1 MNASFHEI
9 AGAISRANRV
19 AILSHVRPDC
29 DAIGS
34 QLALALSLQHLGKEV
49 STWNEDGLPDSFRFL
64 RKSDLIRPPPI
75 EPRDF
80 EVVIALDTA
89 SQQRLGTAL
98 GAIRHAEKWIN
109 IDHHASNPGYG
120 DLVYIDTLAPATG
133 QIIYE
138 FLKAEKL
145 PLTYEGADA
154 LYAAI
159 STDTGSFRY
168 PNTTARTFEI
178 ASELIKA
185 GVNAGAI
192 SNKLYESYPKRR
204 VQLLGEILQ
213 RASFDAG
220 DQVAS
225 MALTNET
232 KKRLSIHPDDIDGL
246 IDYVRCVD
254 TVVVALFFEEL
265 PEAKIR
271 LSARSKDDRIDVNK
285 ICGEFGGG
293 GHPRAAGARIRGNLE
308 AVRNQVLKRV
318 FHEIAK
324 SL

>member
-185 GVNAGAI
+185 GINAGAI

>member
-1 MNASFHEI
+1 MNASLHEI
-9 AGAISRANRV
+9 AAAISRAKRV

-34 QLALALSLQHLGKEV
+34 QLALALSLQLLGKDV
-49 STWNEDGLPDSFRFL
+49 SAWNEDGLPDGFRFL
-64 RKSDLIRPPPI
+64 RKSDLVTPPPI
-75 EPRDF
+75 EPQDF

-89 SQQRLGTAL
+89 SQQRLGTTL
-98 GAIRHAEKWIN
+98 GAVRHADVWIN

-138 FLKAEKL
+138 FLRTENL
-145 PLTYEGADA
+145 PLTLEGADA

-168 PNTTARTFEI
+168 PNTMARTFEI

-185 GVNAGAI
+185 GANAGAI
-192 SNKLYESYPKRR
+192 SHSLYESYPKRR
-204 VQLLGEILQ
+204 VQLLGEILPK
-213 RASFDAG
+213 ASFDAG
-220 DQVAS
+220 DRIAS

-232 KKRLSIHPDDIDGL
+232 KERLGIHPDEIDGL

-265 PEAKIR
+265 AEGKIR
-271 LSARSKDDRIDVNK
+271 LSARSKDDRVDVNK
-285 ICGEFGGG
+285 ICSEFGGG
-293 GHPRAAGARIRGNLE
+293 GHPRAAGARIRGSLE
-308 AVRNQVLKRV
+308 EVRNKVLKRV
-318 FHEIAK
+318 SHEIAK

>member
-9 AGAISRANRV
+9 ADAISRANRV

-49 STWNEDGLPDSFRFL
+49 SAWNEDGLPDSFRFL
-64 RKSDLIRPPPI
+64 RKSDLIMPPPI

-145 PLTYEGADA
+145 PLTDEGIDA

-185 GVNAGAI
+185 GANAGAI

>member
-1 MNASFHEI
+1 MKASFREI
-9 AGAISRANRV
+9 AEAIRRANRI

-49 STWNEDGLPDSFRFL
+49 SAWNEDGLPHSFRFL
-64 RKSDLIRPPPI
+64 PKSELIMPPPA
-75 EPRDF
+75 EPQDF
-80 EVVIALDTA
+80 EVAIALDTA
-89 SQQRLGTAL
+89 SQQRLGTTL

-120 DLVYIDTLAPATG
+120 DLVHIDTLAPATG

-138 FLKAEKL
+138 FLRAENF
-145 PLTYEGADA
+145 PLTYEGTDA

-168 PNTTARTFEI
+168 ANTTARTFEI

-185 GVNAGAI
+185 GANAGAI
-192 SNKLYESYPKRR
+192 SNQLYESFPKRR
-204 VQLLGEILQ
+204 VQLLGEILPK
-213 RASFDAG
+213 ASFDA
-220 DQVAS
+220 DDRVAS

-232 KKRLSIHPDDIDGL
+232 KERLGIHPDEIDGL

-254 TVVVALFFEEL
+254 TVVVALFFEEVS
-265 PEAKIR
+265 EGRIR

-293 GHPRAAGARIRGNLE
+293 GHPRAAGARIRGSLE
-308 AVRNQVLKRV
+308 KVRNIVLQRV
-318 FHEIAK
+318 FNEIAK

>member
-1 MNASFHEI
+1 
-9 AGAISRANRV
+9 
-19 AILSHVRPDC
+19 VRPDC

-185 GVNAGAI
+185 GINAGAI

>member
-9 AGAISRANRV
+9 ADAIGRANRV

-34 QLALALSLQHLGKEV
+34 QLALALSLQHLGKKV
-49 STWNEDGLPDSFRFL
+49 SAWNEDGLPESFRFL
-64 RKSDLIRPPPI
+64 GKSDLITPPPI
-75 EPRDF
+75 EPQDF
-80 EVVIALDTA
+80 EVAIALDTA

-120 DLVYIDTLAPATG
+120 DLVHIDTLAPATG

-138 FLKAEKL
+138 FLRTENL

-168 PNTTARTFEI
+168 PNTTARTFEV
-178 ASELIKA
+178 ASELIKDGA
-185 GVNAGAI
+185 NAGAI

-204 VQLLGEILQ
+204 VLLLGEILPH
-213 RASFDAG
+213 ASFDAG

-232 KKRLSIHPDDIDGL
+232 KNRLGIQPDDIDGL

-265 PEAKIR
+265 PEGKIR
-271 LSARSKDDRIDVNK
+271 LSARSKDDRVDVNK

-308 AVRNQVLKRV
+308 EVRSKVLKRV